1 MAKTEPVL
9 RLENVS
15 KLYDGETPF
24 LALDRINIDIAAGE
38 LIAIIGP
45 SGSGKSTLLHML
57 GCLDRPTG
65 GEIYV
70 SGVPLS
76 KMNHEEVA
84 VIRRDTLGFVFQAFN
99 LAPTMTV
106 FKNVELPLM
115 ISGADKVERMKK
127 VEEHLKEVGL
137 LDKRGSLPSQLSGGQ
152 KQRVA
157 IARALANDPKIILA
171 DEPTGNL
178 DSKSGEEIMAHIIGL
193 CRNNGITVILVTHDP
208 QIAARADRVV
218 KIKDGRVESDTVRR
232 VRRDWDGKN

>member
-1 MAKTEPVL
+1 MEDVVL
-9 RLENVS
+9 KMVDVS
-15 KLYDGETPF
+15 KLYSGETPF
-24 LALDRINIDIAAGE
+24 LALDRINLQIAHGE

-57 GCLDRPTG
+57 GCLDRPSS

-70 SGVPLS
+70 GGLPLS
-76 KMNHEEVA
+76 KMSDEEVA

-115 ISGADKVERMKK
+115 ISGADKAQRVKK
-127 VEEHLKEVGL
+127 VEKHLREVGL
-137 LDKRGSLPSQLSGGQ
+137 EDKRNNLPSQLSGGQ

-157 IARALANDPKIILA
+157 IARALSNDPKIILA

-178 DSKSGEEIMAHIIGL
+178 DSKSGEEIMEHIIGL

-208 QIAARADRVV
+208 YIAARADRIV
-218 KIKDGRVESDTVRR
+218 KIKDGRIESDTVKKA
-232 VRRDWDGKN
+232 RRDWHGKN